1 MKDKNKDNEQLPDTK
16 PGKKT
21 YYQPELQVY
30 GNLRDITQA
39 VSNQGGI
46 DGGVSPSPTRTHN

>member
-1 MKDKNKDNEQLPDTK
+1 MKDKNKDNEQLPNTK

-30 GNLRDITQA
+30 GNLREITQN
-39 VSNQGGI
+39 VGNQGTM
-46 DGGVSPSPTRTHN
+46 DGGTSPTNRTHN